1 MASSVSD
8 LNERYASAA
17 PRWSDKMRVLGY
29 YDGYLGFL
37 SHLPRKDI
45 SRADVIDVGCG
56 TGAMAEAFVA
66 VNGAP
71 RSLTLL
77 DPAGDMIA
85 YAQGALNAR
94 GVEAEIDQALLDEQT
109 SGTYDVALAAH
120 VIEHFSEPSDALS
133 HLRRICRPGARL
145 WLSVS
150 KPHWCSVL
158 IWLKWRHRTFSKPE
172 INDLLQ
178 SVGFEVEHI
187 YDFPSG
193 PPSRTSFGIVARAV

>member
-150 KPHWCSVL
+150 KPHWCSIL